1 MNKVILIGEASILR
15 EKDGGKIYEVT
26 TKEVEISMLG
36 KQEIKGD
43 KTKHLVF
50 ASSWLHISKISGRMV
65 LVDGMIEK
73 TAENGKKLI
82 YAKKIIEL

>member
-1 MNKVILIGEASILR
+1 MNKVILVGEAGFLR
-15 EKDGGKIYEVT
+15 KTEGGEIYAVVTKDVEV
-26 TKEVEISMLG
+26 SMLR
-36 KQEIKGD
+36 KQEIRGD

-50 ASSWLHISKISGRMV
+50 APSWLRISKISGRMV